1 MSYVVQ
7 NLAWK
12 VEGLKPSTKFVLIAL
27 CDYANKQKFTAWPS
41 HNSIAKKTGLS
52 ISSVQ
57 RAIKCLRGH
66 GLLSYENRY
75 DKKGHNLTNL
85 YQINFRRLN
94 ELTCLPDDVVMMTP
108 PPSHDDQRGIVTMID
123 KPLKQTFNKTFNKH
137 SKNENL
143 GEEVIGTNFDN
154 RPITRERKKEICE
167 ELGFNFDK
175 FTLKSR
181 S

>member
-57 RAIKCLRGH
+57 RAIKCLRDY
-66 GLLSYENRY
+66 GLLSYRNRY
-75 DKKGHNLTNL
+75 DEKGQKLTNL
-85 YQINFRRLN
+85 YQINCRRLT

-108 PPSHDDQRGIVTMID
+108 PSNHDDRRGIVTMID
-123 KPLKQTFNKTFNKH
+123 KPLKQTFNKTFKRID
-137 SKNENL
+137 L
-143 GEEVIGTNFDN
+143 GEEVIGTNYDN
-154 RPITRERKKEICE
+154 RPITKERKQEICK
-167 ELGFNFDK
+167 ELGFDFDK

>member
-27 CDYANKQKFTAWPS
+27 CDYANKQKLTAWPS

-52 ISSVQ
+52 ISSVR
-57 RAIKCLRGH
+57 RAIKCLSDH
-66 GLLSYENRY
+66 GLLSYTNRY

-94 ELTCLPDDVVMMTP
+94 ELTCLPDDVVKMTP
-108 PPSHDDQRGIVTMID
+108 PPSHDDRRGIVTVTD
-123 KPLKQTFNKTFNKH
+123 KPLQQTFNKTFNKT
-137 SKNENL
+137 SKNEDL
-143 GEEVIGTNFDN
+143 GEEVIGTNDDN
-154 RPITRERKKEICE
+154 RPITKEKMTEICD
-167 ELGFNFDK
+167 ELGFNLDK

>member
-1 MSYVVQ
+1 MSFLVQ

-12 VEGLKPSTKFVLIAL
+12 VKGLRPSTKFVLIAL

-57 RAIKCLRGH
+57 RAIKCLCDL
-66 GLLSYENRY
+66 GLLSYRNRY
-75 DKKGHNLTNL
+75 DEKGHKLTNI
-85 YQINFRRLN
+85 YQINLSRLN
-94 ELTCLPDDVVMMTP
+94 ELTCIPNNAVMVTP
-108 PPSHDDQRGIVTMID
+108 HSSHDDQRGVVTVTD
-123 KPLKQTFNKTFNKH
+123 KPSKQTFNKTFK
-137 SKNENL
+137 SIDL
-143 GEEVIGTNFDN
+143 GGEVIGTSDDS
-154 RPITRERKKEICE
+154 RPITKERKKEICE

>member
-1 MSYVVQ
+1 MFMSYVVQ

-57 RAIKCLRGH
+57 RAIKCLRDY

-75 DKKGHNLTNL
+75 DEKGNKLTNL

-94 ELTCLPDDVVMMTP
+94 ELTCFPDDVVMMTP

-123 KPLKQTFNKTFNKH
+123 KPLRQTFNKTFI
-137 SKNENL
+137 NEDFKQ
-143 GEEVIGTNFDN
+143 EAIGTNFDN
-154 RPITRERKKEICE
+154 RPITKERKKEICE
-167 ELGFNFDK
+167 ELGYRFD
-175 FTLKSR
+175 
-181 S
+181 

>member
-27 CDYANKQKFTAWPS
+27 CDYANKQKLTAWPS
-41 HNSIAKKTGLS
+41 HNSIAKRTGLS
-52 ISSVQ
+52 ISSVR
-57 RAIKCLRGH
+57 RAIKCLSDH
-66 GLLSYENRY
+66 GLLSYTNRY

-94 ELTCLPDDVVMMTP
+94 ELTCLPDDVVKMTS
-108 PPSHDDQRGIVTMID
+108 PPSHGDRRGIVTMID
-123 KPLKQTFNKTFNKH
+123 KPLRQTFNKTFNKT
-137 SKNENL
+137 SKNEDL

-154 RPITRERKKEICE
+154 RPITEKRMREICE
-167 ELGFNFDK
+167 ELGFSID
-175 FTLKSR
+175 
-181 S
+181 